1 VTALQPGLSTE
12 RLLRLMRRSVAE
24 TRLDLSGSVVLTEAA
39 TGPYAVTPVLAAM
52 AGAAEVVAL
61 TRDTRYGSAAD
72 VAEATRV
79 LADAAGVTDR
89 ITVTTE
95 RQAYDIARADVVT
108 NSGHVRPID
117 QAMVDMMK
125 PDAVVPLMFE
135 AWEAEAGRSDLDIP
149 ALRKRGIE
157 VAGTNE
163 RHPAVDVFSYLGL
176 MAVKLL
182 LDAGVPAYRSRIALL
197 CDNPFLDFI
206 VRGLTGAGAEVTA
219 AATLDELLTGPQPE
233 ALVVSMRPTGG
244 PVLTVDEMDAL
255 AERWPGCL
263 VGQYWGDLD
272 RDGLAAR
279 ALPVWPMAAPGAGH
293 MGVLPSAVG
302 PDAIVRLQAGG
313 LKVAEVLLRPP
324 AQRTADD
331 LEYVDELD

>member
-1 VTALQPGLSTE
+1 MTAPGLSTD

-24 TRLDLSGSVVLTEAA
+24 TRLDLSGKVVLTEAA
-39 TGPYAVTPVLAAM
+39 TGPYAVTPVLAALG
-52 AGAAEVVAL
+52 GAAEVIAF
-61 TRDTRYGSAAD
+61 TRSTRYGTAAE
-72 VAEATRV
+72 VTARTLALAE
-79 LADAAGVTDR
+79 AAGVPGR
-89 ITVTTE
+89 IRVTTE
-95 RQAYDIARADVVT
+95 RRPDDISRADVVT

-117 QAMVDMMK
+117 QAMVDLMK
-125 PDAVVPLMFE
+125 PTAVVPLMFE

-197 CDNPFLDFI
+197 CDNPFNDFM
-206 VRGLTGAGAEVTA
+206 VRGLAGAGAEVTA
-219 AATLDELLTGPQPE
+219 AATLAGLLDGPQPE

-244 PVLTVDEMDAL
+244 PVLTPAELDAL
-255 AERWPGCL
+255 AARWPGCL

-279 ALPVWPMAAPGAGH
+279 GLPVSPAAEPGAGH

-302 PDAIVRLQAGG
+302 PDPIVRLQTGG
-313 LKVAEVLLRPP
+313 LKVAEVLLRP
-324 AQRTADD
+324 AAERTAEDR
-331 LEYVDELD
+331 EFVDELA

>member
-1 VTALQPGLSTE
+1 MTRVTPGLSGD

-24 TRLDLSGSVVLTEAA
+24 TRLDLSGRVVLTEAA
-39 TGPYAVTPVLAAM
+39 TGPYAVTPVLAAL
-52 AGAAEVVAL
+52 AGAEVVAL
-61 TRDTRYGSAAD
+61 TRGTRYGSVED
-72 VAEATRV
+72 VTAQVMALAE
-79 LADAAGVTDR
+79 AAGVAGR

-95 RQAYDIARADVVT
+95 RRPEDIARADVIT

-117 QAMVDMMK
+117 EAMVALMK
-125 PDAVVPLMFE
+125 TSAVVPLMFE

-163 RHPAVDVFSYLGL
+163 RHPDVDVFSYLGL

-197 CDNPFLDFI
+197 CDNPFSDFI
-206 VRGLTGAGAEVTA
+206 VRGLTGAGAQVTVA
-219 AATLDELLTGPQPE
+219 ETLDELLTAEQPE
-233 ALVVSMRPTGG
+233 ALLVSMRPTGAS
-244 PVLTVDEMDAL
+244 VLTAAELDAL
-255 AERWPGCL
+255 AARWPDTL
-263 VGQYWGDLD
+263 VAQYWGDLD

-279 ALPVWPMAAPGAGH
+279 GLPVWPETAPGAGH

-302 PDAIVRLQAGG
+302 PDPIVRLQTGG
-313 LKVAEVLLRPP
+313 LKVAEVLLRP
-324 AQRTADD
+324 AADRTEED
-331 LEYVDELD
+331 LEFVDELV

>member
-1 VTALQPGLSTE
+1 MRPE
-12 RLLRLMRRSVAE
+12 RLLRLMRRTLAE
-24 TRLDLSGSVVLTEAA
+24 TQLDLTGRVVLTEAA
-39 TGPYAVTPVLAAM
+39 SGPYAVTPVLAAM
-52 AGAAEVVAL
+52 AGAEVVAW
-61 TRDTRYGSAAD
+61 TRDTRYGSAAE
-72 VAEATRV
+72 VAAQV
-79 LADAAGVTDR
+79 DALAAAAGVTGR

-95 RQAYDIARADVVT
+95 RRPADIARADVVT

-117 QAMVDMMK
+117 EAMVALMK

-149 ALRKRGIE
+149 ALRKRGIV

-176 MAVKLL
+176 MAVKQLI
-182 LDAGVPAYRSRIALL
+182 DAGVPAYRSRIALL

-206 VRGLTGAGAEVTA
+206 VRGLTAAGAEVTA
-219 AATLDELLTGPQPE
+219 AASLDKLLLTDEPD

-244 PVLTVDEMDAL
+244 PVIGPAGLDAL
-255 AERWPGCL
+255 AARWPEVL
-263 VGQYWGDLD
+263 IAQYWGDLD

-279 ALPVWPMAAPGAGH
+279 GLTVWPENPPGAGH

-302 PDAIVRLQAGG
+302 PDPIVRLQTGG
-313 LKVAEVLLRPP
+313 LKVAEVLLRPAADRTP
-324 AQRTADD
+324 AD
-331 LEYVDELD
+331 LEFVDELG